1 MNIYSSAGISGYY
14 LFDNV
19 QFYAVYS
26 STEEINLSDYYTFD
40 DQSSVD
46 TSLFSATKN
55 TASIVEGNDGNALKF
70 EFTTAASESLNFYP
84 IATEDNANKII
95 FEYTFIDNYA
105 SANQNASTLLY
116 FYSGSTRIYDFRFN
130 NGKLLTAES
139 NGISW
144 NINLWP
150 GEINTLRFELYMVGT
165 GLVIDVY
172 CNGQKAVTPS
182 TYGSKITTVNVK
194 DFDVNL
200 FNNISRVQLTDG
212 SNLAGYYLIDNVIFS
227 KINTND

>member
-1 MNIYSSAGISGYY
+1 MK
-14 LFDNV
+14 L
-19 QFYAVYS
+19 
-26 STEEINLSDYYTFD
+26 
-40 DQSSVD
+40 
-46 TSLFSATKN
+46 
-55 TASIVEGNDGNALKF
+55 
-70 EFTTAASESLNFYP
+70 EFTTATSSESLNFYP
-84 IATEDNANKII
+84 IVSKENADKVI
-95 FEYTFIDNYA
+95 FEFTLVDNYA
-105 SANQNASTLLY
+105 SATQNASTWLY
-116 FYSGSTRIYDFRFN
+116 FYSGSTKIYDFRFN
-130 NGKLLTAES
+130 NGKLLTSEG
-139 NGISW
+139 NNISW

-182 TYGSKITTVNVK
+182 TYGTKITTVNVK